1 MNILIQL
8 SAKENGSEQFQ
19 CSSIR
24 NLRIFALHK
33 SIFNSESKTFV
44 HYLIVI
50 GYSGGGCQEECFFKI
65 DSSNLEK
72 CTVSISQNVG
82 DYFYQLSYNN
92 QKITKLENE
101 MTQFDK
107 QILDDFFEVINN
119 NLSYNENLCYYFYS
133 NQNSMSNSDFTISDK
148 FPIRL
153 LYFLNNVYWPFSTYW
168 CNNQTNSPAKR
179 VE

>member
-8 SAKENGSEQFQ
+8 SAKQHGSDQLPH
-19 CSSIR
+19 SSIR

-44 HYLIVI
+44 HYLVVI

-65 DSSNLEK
+65 DNSNLEK
-72 CTVSISQNVG
+72 CTVWISQNVA

-92 QKITKLENE
+92 QNIVEIETEIN
-101 MTQFDK
+101 QFDK
-107 QILDDFFEVINN
+107 QIQHHFIEEINK
-119 NLSYNENLCYYFYS
+119 NLSYNENLGYYFYS
-133 NQNSMSNSDFTISDK
+133 NQNSLSCNSFKISDK

-153 LYFLNNVYWPFSTYW
+153 LIFLNNVYWPFSKHW
-168 CNNQTNSPAKR
+168 
-179 VE
+179 